1 MVRLADLPEWDR
13 NSKLEKVKEL
23 TGFDAQPWVKP
34 PPLAKCRCGPALV
47 LARHRRWPR
56 VPRAAPTMPRQR
68 RRVAAAAVQFLAGAA
83 RSVVEDGEDL
93 TGQFDCAPR

>member
-34 PPLAKCRCGPALV
+34 PPLAKCRI
-47 LARHRRWPR
+47 
-56 VPRAAPTMPRQR
+56 
-68 RRVAAAAVQFLAGAA
+68 AAAAVQL
-83 RSVVEDGEDL
+83 
-93 TGQFDCAPR
+93 